1 MKQPNYRQSHLSG
14 ETSPKNALRDAEVLA
29 LFGEVFRARGNE
41 IELLLDLASCVIES
55 AAPFPE
61 KTPLESTLKL
71 IRTSLRNLMG
81 SPLETTV
88 PFRAATDEWVA
99 LVELR

>member
-1 MKQPNYRQSHLSG
+1 MKQHNYRQDHLSNG
-14 ETSPKNALRDAEVLA
+14 IPPKNALRDAEVLA
-29 LFGEVFRARGNE
+29 LFGDGFRARGNE

-61 KTPLESTLKL
+61 KTPLQSTLEL

-81 SPLETTV
+81 SPLETTM
-88 PFRAATDEWVA
+88 PSRAPADE
-99 LVELR
+99 